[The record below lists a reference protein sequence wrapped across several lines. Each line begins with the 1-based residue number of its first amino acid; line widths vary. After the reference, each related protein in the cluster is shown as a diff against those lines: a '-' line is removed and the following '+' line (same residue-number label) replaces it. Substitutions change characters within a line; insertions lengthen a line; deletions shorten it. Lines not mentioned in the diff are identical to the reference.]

1 VAVLVAHPAGAP
13 VPAPRALVAR
23 LTLEVVMGTRGPIP
37 ERSEARRRRNRPDGP
52 ELVQAPSGPPAD
64 LPDLPE
70 PEPHWHPIATEW
82 YLSLRESGQAA
93 FYQASDWATARYAA
107 ELMSRG
113 LSSDRPPNGQY
124 VAAQNSLMGSQ
135 LTTEG
140 DRRRARLELERRP
153 AAQAASASVTAIADY
168 RAQIGG

>member
-1 VAVLVAHPAGAP
+1 
-13 VPAPRALVAR
+13 
-23 LTLEVVMGTRGPIP
+23 MGH
-37 ERSEARRRRNRPDGP
+37 RSKEEKDS
-52 ELVQAPSGPPAD
+52 VTKAPSGAPAE

-70 PEPHWHPIATEW
+70 PDPNWHEIATDW

-93 FYQASDWATARYAA
+93 FYQPSDWAVARYAA

-124 VAAQNSLMGSQ
+124 VAALNSVMTSL

-140 DRRRARLELERRP
+140 DRRRARIELERKKP
-153 AAQAASASVTAIADY
+153 AQQAPASVTAIADY
-168 RAQIGG
+168 RASIGG